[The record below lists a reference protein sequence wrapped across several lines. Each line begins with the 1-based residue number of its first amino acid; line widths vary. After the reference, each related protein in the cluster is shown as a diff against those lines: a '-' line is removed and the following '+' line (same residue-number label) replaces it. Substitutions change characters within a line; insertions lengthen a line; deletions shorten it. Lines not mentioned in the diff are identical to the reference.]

1 MGRGEIRRI
10 IGAAPSNGHEVI
22 DGIGRAL
29 PADVADTAVRTHDLL
44 AVLLVATGAPDH
56 CHPWGPLRIG
66 ERSGAGHLAAPLTVG
81 PVPDTC
87 YYLPS

>member
-1 MGRGEIRRI
+1 MGRGKIRRI

-22 DGIGRAL
+22 NGISRTL
-29 PADVADTAVRTHDLL
+29 PADVADTAMGAHDLL
-44 AVLLVATGAPDH
+44 AVLLVAPGAPDH

-81 PVPDTC
+81 PAPDTC
-87 YYLPS
+87 GYSAS